1 MRILMVS
8 DVSFPRVNGVSTSI
22 QTFRRSLAELG
33 HESVLVAPDYAEGGG
48 PRVTAAGP
56 DERTVPAV
64 DADGLECVRVR
75 ARPVPR
81 DPEDRLMRHGDVVAL
96 ADRLAARRFDVLHV
110 HTPFVAHYAGIAL
123 ARRLGLPV
131 VETYHTFFEEY
142 LHHYVPLLPRA
153 LTRYAARA
161 FTRSQCRQVD
171 ALVVPS
177 GQMLATLRGYG
188 VATRAE
194 VLPTGIDLARFAGGD
209 GAAFR
214 RAHGIPPDRPVL
226 VHISRVAHEKN
237 IDFVLRAVAQ
247 VRREVPDVLLV
258 IAGEGPAVPHV
269 RRLARELG
277 LESHVLFVGYL
288 DRGTTLLDC
297 YRAGDA
303 FVFASRTETQ
313 GLVLLEALAL
323 GVPVVS
329 TAVMGT
335 ADVLRDAR
343 GARVAPDDETGFAR
357 ACVEVLRDPELRGRL
372 AANAPRDSQAWSAV
386 AMAERLAQLYA
397 ELAAARGRVVDDP
410 PGAAVPAE

>member
-1 MRILMVS
+1 MVS

-258 IAGEGPAVPHV
+258 IAGEGRPC
-269 RRLARELG
+269 RTCG
-277 LESHVLFVGYL
+277 GW
-288 DRGTTLLDC
+288 
-297 YRAGDA
+297 RASWGSSPTCCSSA
-303 FVFASRTETQ
+303 TWTAAPRC
-313 GLVLLEALAL
+313 
-323 GVPVVS
+323 S
-329 TAVMGT
+329 TAT
-335 ADVLRDAR
+335 APATRSCSPR
-343 GARVAPDDETGFAR
+343 
-357 ACVEVLRDPELRGRL
+357 
-372 AANAPRDSQAWSAV
+372 APRRRGSCCSRRWRSACRWS
-386 AMAERLAQLYA
+386 RP
-397 ELAAARGRVVDDP
+397 R
-410 PGAAVPAE
+410 